1 MSNFSSSVA
10 TQVTGRSLSMQQ
22 QLTALH
28 QISVVLSRSL
38 ELEQTLGTMLQALH
52 DHAQMQYGLVSLFD
66 HDRSALFIQAMH
78 GIDVTGG
85 ATQVDL
91 IIGQPGADLGQQ
103 SGLQAARHQPWARPP

>member
-10 TQVTGRSLSMQQ
+10 TQIAGRSLSMQQ

-38 ELEQTLGTMLQALH
+38 DIEQTLGSMLQTLH

-78 GIDVTGG
+78 GID
-85 ATQVDL
+85 
-91 IIGQPGADLGQQ
+91 
-103 SGLQAARHQPWARPP
+103 ARA